1 MSKNINKN
9 VNKKF
14 STDKQTDYLFD
25 YFINEDKFDEQ
36 LRPVWDEEMQHKLG
50 AKLESHKNHK
60 LDSRIVTEAKKFSS
74 GNKKISED
82 NITSEKEEELP
93 SHTIGTSNN
102 KEDIDV
108 DFDNSD
114 TETEKSQS
122 SVKSIYGKKI
132 EAVPFSQEKQHFQS
146 EKKLKSENKK
156 ISEKPLLADKLID
169 NVQKYIET
177 PEQKRARQ
185 RETYSKLQD
194 LVKKYN
200 IKLSRDYT
208 IDSDPDE
215 MEAEYVMHKEQR
227 NKTNQVKFYKS
238 ILLNVICG
246 IEFLNEKYD
255 PFAFK
260 LKDWSKQIAAD
271 IDDYTEVLEDLYEK
285 YKDKGGKMS
294 PEIKL
299 LFMIIM
305 SGVTYHLS
313 QALFGSSGLGN
324 TIKNNPNILGK
335 LLGGFMKGN
344 NNNENEKINNQSS
357 SPNNKDILEKIRNFN
372 KNKSTETTTEVT
384 TKSIDKSIDKNN
396 EKIDFEKER
405 KKLLDEQKA
414 QFEAYKIQL
423 ETMKNQYERQLHNQQ
438 FMNENNQKNTY
449 QTLQNNFITENA
461 LKNQLLSDSKTVPRF
476 YNNQELN
483 KNSDNIFN
491 NDNIFDTEIEEQ
503 KDIDTPKKS
512 NKIEDINNVVES
524 LDVPIDDSEI
534 IQSSKKKN
542 LSKLITSSN
551 KKYTNSS
558 TRSTRKQTTEYENRK
573 KDIVKL

>member
-36 LRPVWDEEMQHKLG
+36 LRPVWDEEMQNKLG

-60 LDSRIVTEAKKFSS
+60 LDSRIVTEAKKNSS

-82 NITSEKEEELP
+82 NISSEKEEEELP
-93 SHTIGTSNN
+93 SHSIGTSNN
-102 KEDIDV
+102 KEDMDV

-132 EAVPFSQEKQHFQS
+132 EATQLSQEKPQFQS

-156 ISEKPLLADKLID
+156 IISEKPLLADKLID

-215 MEAEYVMHKEQR
+215 MEAEYIMHKEQR

-344 NNNENEKINNQSS
+344 NNNNENEKIINQSP

-372 KNKSTETTTEVT
+372 KNKTTETATEVT
-384 TKSIDKSIDKNN
+384 TKSIDKSVDENN
-396 EKIDFEKER
+396 AKIDYEKEK

-414 QFEAYKIQL
+414 QFEAYKTQL
-423 ETMKNQYERQLHNQQ
+423 ETMKNQYERQLQNSQQ
-438 FMNENNQKNTY
+438 FMNEKNQKNINQQFPNSFT
-449 QTLQNNFITENA
+449 TENIQ
-461 LKNQLLSDSKTVPRF
+461 KNQLLSDSKTIPRF

-483 KNSDNIFN
+483 KMSDNNIN
-491 NDNIFDTEIEEQ
+491 NENIFDTEIEEQ
-503 KDIDTPKKS
+503 KEKISPKKS
-512 NKIEDINNVVES
+512 DKIDEIIES
-524 LDVPIDDSEI
+524 LDIDSNEI
-534 IQSSKKKN
+534 VQSSKKKS
-542 LSKLITSSN
+542 SKPITSSSR
-551 KKYTNSS
+551 KYANSS
-558 TRSTRKQTTEYENRK
+558 TRSARKTATEHENRK
-573 KDIVKL
+573 KEIIKL